1 MNFSLL
7 VAQQHLTKT
16 IEVTR
21 VNVFNIITQY
31 KAIFGEE
38 DFGSSSAS
46 HQRSSPS
53 NAGDENKLLFSW
65 LSRKVEQFLK
75 TLDTDLNRGIA
86 SLDTVLGQCMYF
98 GMSFSRI
105 GADFRSQM
113 APIFLRVISKRV
125 EEGVKVATKEF
136 QLEMENYTLINRIS
150 SRKDAIGYID
160 DTDSVSPPE
169 SMMDFRPLANY
180 CNSILNLL
188 NDLRLCAPMAMA
200 THLTRAL
207 EGSLQAVA
215 TVIGSF
221 FKQEQQAFAAT
232 EKENFLRFCSSF
244 VYDLIPYLQKCVH
257 VLFPV
262 QTLAD
267 HLGVPVTILQKSGV
281 SHFNQSAIVKGID
294 HLLPMKEEAIVPIA
308 KVVKEEEKIEDVV
321 EEVTIE
327 EGKEENV
334 EEGEDE

>member
-1 MNFSLL
+1 M
-7 VAQQHLTKT
+7 
-16 IEVTR
+16 
-21 VNVFNIITQY
+21 NVFNIITQY

-38 DFGSSSAS
+38 DFGSSSS
-46 HQRSSPS
+46 GHQQRPTS
-53 NAGDENKLLFSW
+53 NAGDEKKLLSSW

-75 TLDTDLNRGIA
+75 TLDTDLNRGIS

-125 EEGVKVATKEF
+125 EEGVKAATKDF
-136 QLEMENYTLINRIS
+136 QLEMENYTLINRVS
-150 SRKDAIGYID
+150 SRKEAIGYSD

-200 THLTRAL
+200 THLARAL
-207 EGSLQAVA
+207 ECSLQAVA

-267 HLGVPVTILQKSGV
+267 HLGVPVMSLQKSGV
-281 SHFNQSAIVKGID
+281 SYLNQSAIVKGID
-294 HLLPMKEEAIVPIA
+294 HLLPVKEAIVPIA
-308 KVVKEEEKIEDVV
+308 KVDKEEEENI
-321 EEVTIE
+321 EEVVNEVTTE
-327 EGKEENV
+327 EDRGENDERKEV
-334 EEGEDE
+334 E